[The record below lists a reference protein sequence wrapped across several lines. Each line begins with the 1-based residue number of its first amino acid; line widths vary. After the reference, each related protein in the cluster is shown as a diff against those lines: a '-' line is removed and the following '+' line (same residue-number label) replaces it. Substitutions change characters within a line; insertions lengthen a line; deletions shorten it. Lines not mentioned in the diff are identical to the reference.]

1 MISSLL
7 SEAFLFTSLI
17 VTYILF
23 INMFH
28 TYVDKTDNFTL
39 QIHLYLASVIMLVL
53 SKLNLPVYD
62 YELYTMLSLI
72 HMGALPYYTSIKG
85 EISANDYI

>member
-1 MISSLL
+1 
-7 SEAFLFTSLI
+7 
-17 VTYILF
+17 
-23 INMFH
+23 MFH

>member
-1 MISSLL
+1 MI
-7 SEAFLFTSLI
+7 
-17 VTYILF
+17 
-23 INMFH
+23 H
-28 TYVDKTDNFTL
+28 TYVYKTDNFTL

-85 EISANDYI
+85 EISTDDDI